1 MFFFVSCFVLNHQF
15 RWKRLNCLRKWL
27 GQSLRCFEVLL
38 ELRKIWI
45 LVEIIALT
53 RENGIHWNFE
63 SCSVFTRFAFT
74 NNSILIDQIIYEYYF
89 FPPDCLLYN
98 IRSSSINY
106 SIFFTKIE
114 VWRLN
119 SACFCKWFYRNLIKI
134 PYQFLRSRETISSNR
149 LPFMSN
155 LFRKF
160 CGYNTRYRQFT
171 RSFVPNRTIHV
182 WILPKARMTNSNGLA
197 NRPKRKPNRI
207 HKSGFS
213 D

>member
-1 MFFFVSCFVLNHQF
+1 MC
-15 RWKRLNCLRKWL
+15 
-27 GQSLRCFEVLL
+27 
-38 ELRKIWI
+38 
-45 LVEIIALT
+45 T
-53 RENGIHWNFE
+53 RF
-63 SCSVFTRFAFT
+63 VFTQMIQFLLIKLFMNIIFSHPIAF
-74 NNSILIDQIIYEYYF
+74 
-89 FPPDCLLYN
+89 CYN

-106 SIFFTKIE
+106 SNFFLHKNKNIFASFK
-114 VWRLN
+114 WRLN

-134 PYQFLRSRETISSNR
+134 PYQFLRSRVTLSSNR

-197 NRPKRKPNRI
+197 NRPERKPNRI

>member
-1 MFFFVSCFVLNHQF
+1 MVFTGILNHVQ
-15 RWKRLNCLRKWL
+15 
-27 GQSLRCFEVLL
+27 
-38 ELRKIWI
+38 
-45 LVEIIALT
+45 
-53 RENGIHWNFE
+53 
-63 SCSVFTRFAFT
+63 CSHKNTTFLFT
-74 NNSILIDQIIYEYYF
+74 NDSILIDQIIYEYYF
-89 FPPDCLLYN
+89 FPPDCLMDN

-106 SIFFTKIE
+106 SIFFYKKNIFASFK
-114 VWRLN
+114 WRLN
-119 SACFCKWFYRNLIKI
+119 SACFHKWFYRNLIKI
-134 PYQFLRSRETISSNR
+134 PYQFLRSRVTLSSNR

-155 LFRKF
+155 LFRKY

-197 NRPKRKPNRI
+197 NRPERKPNRI